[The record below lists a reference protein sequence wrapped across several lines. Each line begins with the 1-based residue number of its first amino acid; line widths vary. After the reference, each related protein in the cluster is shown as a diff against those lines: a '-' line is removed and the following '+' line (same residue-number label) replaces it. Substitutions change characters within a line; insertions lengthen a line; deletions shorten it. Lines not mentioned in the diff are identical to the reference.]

1 MELEKDTDIKTQ
13 SIGTVTI
20 SSILVHIIHSIFGFI
35 AIYFFQP
42 IWHKFIKWWDNDS
55 KIN

>member
-1 MELEKDTDIKTQ
+1 MEPEIEKDIETQ
-13 SIGTVTI
+13 SLTGVTL

-42 IWHKFIKWWDNDS
+42 LWHKFMKWWN
-55 KIN
+55 K